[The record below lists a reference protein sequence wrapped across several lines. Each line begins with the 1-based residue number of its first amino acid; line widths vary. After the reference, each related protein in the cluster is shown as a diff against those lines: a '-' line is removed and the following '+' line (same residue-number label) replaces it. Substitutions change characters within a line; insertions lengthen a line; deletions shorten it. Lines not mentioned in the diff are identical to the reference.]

1 MYVSAHTHV
10 LMYTMHACRCKNTC
24 ICTYM
29 HMFICTHVYLY
40 TQIFLYTRVH
50 ACVCTHTQKIGL
62 WITEYPKA
70 LPRNEVKFKEPSYT
84 QKRLFWKGTQEPRR
98 TEKGRRNIMSFS
110 LKENKAHSW
119 NFLKKEFYPQVADL
133 EDIFTHVN
141 EISLSISCLEVATTL
156 DETENSQV
164 FSPELLMQTE
174 TQAHHPHKCSSTFGV
189 ASKMEARYQILCQFL
204 WNDKTGNTWKLFKH
218 LTNFISTTNALKLNS
233 GFWNRLFSDLR
244 MWKMCGDKEEYAD
257 LRIEVWTAV
266 QAWYS

>member
-70 LPRNEVKFKEPSYT
+70 LPRNGVKFKKPSYT

-156 DETENSQV
+156 DVTENSQV

-174 TQAHHPHKCSSTFGV
+174 TQATI
-189 ASKMEARYQILCQFL
+189 R
-204 WNDKTGNTWKLFKH
+204 
-218 LTNFISTTNALKLNS
+218 TNAHLPLELPPRWRRDTKFSVSFFEMIKQETPGNS
-233 GFWNRLFSDLR
+233 SNIWPILFLPQ
-244 MWKMCGDKEEYAD
+244 MP
-257 LRIEVWTAV
+257 
-266 QAWYS
+266 